1 MIAKHYDSCRDGG
14 ERTQKGERHLK
25 TTTGFRPTC
34 TCTDNDG
41 SGKCTVLDPFG
52 GAGTTSLV
60 AAKAG
65 RNSIY
70 IELNPAYRDMAA
82 KRLRGEVDTQMSLL
96 MEHEIVE
103 VTGV

>member
-1 MIAKHYDSCRDGG
+1 M
-14 ERTQKGERHLK
+14 
-25 TTTGFRPTC
+25 
-34 TCTDNDG
+34 
-41 SGKCTVLDPFG
+41 
-52 GAGTTSLV
+52 V